1 MSLAIDERWRRFRE
15 QMPIVGK
22 WTFLDHAACSPL
34 TGPAHDAMVRWL
46 AEATEQGGTAWL
58 GWHERLQQVRAR
70 AAEMIGAGADEIA
83 LVRSTTEGI
92 TFIAE
97 GIPWRDGDNVVVP
110 ADEFPSNQYAWM
122 NLAARGVEAR
132 RVAMPEGK
140 LDLDRLDAACDGRTR
155 IVALSWVGFLS
166 GWRSDLKAAAEIAH
180 RHGAL
185 LFVDAIQAFGA
196 FAINVQETGVDFFA
210 AGGQKWMLGPEGTG
224 LLYIRREHL
233 PMLRDWRR
241 LA

>member
-1 MSLAIDERWRRFRE
+1 MNLSAKEKWRRFRDK
-15 QMPIVGK
+15 MPIVQK
-22 WTFLDHAACSPL
+22 WAFLDHAACSPL
-34 TGPAHDAMVRWL
+34 TGQAHDAMARWL
-46 AEATEQGGTAWL
+46 EEATNAGGTAWL

-70 AAEMIGAGADEIA
+70 AAEMVGASPTEIA

-92 TFIAE
+92 TMIAE
-97 GIPWRDGDNVVVP
+97 GFPWREGDNVVVP

-122 NLAARGVEAR
+122 NLASRGVEAR
-132 RVAMPEGK
+132 RVAMSEGQ

-166 GWRSDLKAAAEIAH
+166 GWRTDLKAAAEVAH

-196 FAINVQETGVDFFA
+196 FAIDVQATCVDFFA
-210 AGGQKWMLGPEGTG
+210 AGGQKWML
-224 LLYIRREHL
+224 
-233 PMLRDWRR
+233 
-241 LA
+241 